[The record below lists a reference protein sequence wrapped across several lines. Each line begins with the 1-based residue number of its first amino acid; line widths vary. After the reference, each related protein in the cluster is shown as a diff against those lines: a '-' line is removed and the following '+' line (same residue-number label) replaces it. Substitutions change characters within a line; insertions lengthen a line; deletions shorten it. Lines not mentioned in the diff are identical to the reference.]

1 VVASGQVSGGDQR
14 LHHQFV
20 GSGFKHS
27 SVWVGTFRKPSS
39 GFAKPCASNRRRE
52 IPHTPA
58 LSSEEEQQQQRVEEE
73 LLARTLEAPSSAKD
87 TSSSSSL
94 RFAQESDGSQFP
106 FVGLLLSAILRFGAA
121 SFLCLELV
129 E

>member
-1 VVASGQVSGGDQR
+1 MVASGQVSGGDQR

-58 LSSEEEQQQQRVEEE
+58 LSSEEQQQQQRVEEE

-87 TSSSSSL
+87 TSSSSL
-94 RFAQESDGSQFP
+94 RFAQESDGTQFP
-106 FVGLLLSAILRFGAA
+106 SVGLLLSAILRFGAA

-129 E
+129 D

>member
-1 VVASGQVSGGDQR
+1 MVASGQVSGDQR

-20 GSGFKHS
+20 GSGIKHS

-39 GFAKPCASNRRRE
+39 GFTKPCASNKRRE

-58 LSSEEEQQQQRVEEE
+58 LSPKEQQQQRVEEE

-94 RFAQESDGSQFP
+94 GLDQESDGRQFP
-106 FVGLLLSAILRFGAA
+106 LVGLLLVSAILRFGAA
-121 SFLCLELV
+121 SFLCIELV
-129 E
+129 D